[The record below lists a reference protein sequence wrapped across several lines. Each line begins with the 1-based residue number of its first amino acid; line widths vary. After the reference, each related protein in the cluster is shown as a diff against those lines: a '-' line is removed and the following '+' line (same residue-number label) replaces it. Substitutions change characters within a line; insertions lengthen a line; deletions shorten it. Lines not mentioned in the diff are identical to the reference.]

1 MPRCLPSWQA
11 RSRSHFESPV
21 RSKMQ
26 SMENLVAYRDRM
38 MTEYFPEFAKELNK

>member
-1 MPRCLPSWQA
+1 VFAFVAGALT
-11 RSRSHFESPV
+11 SHFESPV

-38 MTEYFPEFAKELNK
+38 MTEYFPEFAQELNE